1 MFFVFYNSFINAL
14 KPDLA
19 FISLIRYNLLMADEQ
34 LVLGAVQNE
43 KTTTKQGILQKMFA
57 VWFDAFV
64 YNQIWEDPRVDLQ
77 ALNLDENSR
86 VLTISSGGCNAL
98 NYLIESPQTVTAVDL
113 NRHHIYLLRLK
124 KAAIET
130 LPSYDDF
137 FAFFGFGKHNRNV
150 KNYQDFIRPNLDDA
164 TRAFWDKNI
173 KIFKFGGLYEHS
185 RNGYFLRF
193 FHRFA
198 GLIGCEPDKILLA
211 KSPAEQEK
219 LYEKHLSPFFD
230 SFIIQTLGKLPI
242 TMFGLGI
249 PPQQY
254 AELKKDL
261 SEGTGIID
269 IYRERAKRLAVDY
282 PINENYF
289 AWQAFSRKYD
299 TENRKA
305 LPEYLKA
312 DNYKTLRVNIRRL
325 NTETGSITDK
335 IKQSPKDT
343 FNRFVFLDAQDW
355 MNAEVMS
362 DLWQAIT
369 DFGEKGSR
377 IIFRTAGASSPI
389 EVNLPKELRAK
400 FNYDKDLSLEL
411 FKQDRAS
418 IYGGF
423 HLYNLL

>member
-1 MFFVFYNSFINAL
+1 MNN
-14 KPDLA
+14 
-19 FISLIRYNLLMADEQ
+19 EQ

-43 KTTTKQGILQKMFA
+43 KSTTKQGILQKMFA

-77 ALNLDENSR
+77 ALKFDEESR

-98 NYLIESPQTVTAVDL
+98 NYLVESPQKVTAVDL

-124 KAAIET
+124 KAAIEN
-130 LPSYDDF
+130 LPDYHDF

-150 KNYQDFIRPNLDDA
+150 KNYQDFIRPNLDKT
-164 TRAFWDKNI
+164 TREFWDKNI

-198 GLIGCEPDKILLA
+198 GLIGLNPDKILFA
-211 KSPAEQEK
+211 KSPEEQAQ

-254 AELKKDL
+254 EELKKDL
-261 SEGTGIID
+261 SEGSSVID

-289 AWQAFSRKYD
+289 AWQAFARKYD
-299 TENRKA
+299 TENRRA
-305 LPEYLKA
+305 LPEYLKEE
-312 DNYKTLRVNIRRL
+312 NYQILRTNINRL
-325 NTETGSITDK
+325 DTDIGSITDK
-335 IKQSPKDT
+335 IKQSPKAT
-343 FNRFVFLDAQDW
+343 YNRFVFLDAQDW
-355 MNAEVMS
+355 MNAEIMA
-362 DLWQAIT
+362 DLWQAIA
-369 DFGEKGSR
+369 DFGGKGSR
-377 IIFRTAGASSPI
+377 IIFRTAGKNSPI
-389 EVNLPKELRAK
+389 EVNLPSDLRAK
-400 FNYDKDLSLEL
+400 FIYDKNLSLEL

-423 HLYNLL
+423 HLYMFK